1 MSFSPFFLLPLL
13 LDLQS
18 VDLNWKMTWFSS
30 AACSLLY
37 KNQHAS
43 SREIW
48 TLLLLSFPLSLSLS
62 LVFLSFSF
70 FPFYLCNGLSLCCL
84 FLFICCKGQSSAAR
98 LCCQKPLF
106 TKGRNKWLTQTTSFI
121 PASPQALFP
130 STARGTPPTPLPPLT
145 SAEAPHPNYTAPL
158 HPWGSQ
164 HTSPLPWVAT

>member
-1 MSFSPFFLLPLL
+1 MTFSPFFLLPLL

-30 AACSLLY
+30 ATSSLLH

-48 TLLLLSFPLSLSLS
+48 TRLLLCFSLSPLSLSYSLS
-62 LVFLSFSF
+62 VLS
-70 FPFYLCNGLSLCCL
+70 

-106 TKGRNKWLTQTTSFI
+106 TKGRNKWLTQTASFI
-121 PASPQALFP
+121 PASPQAVFP
-130 STARGTPPTPLPPLT
+130 STARGNPPPTHPPLHFCQAT
-145 SAEAPHPNYTAPL
+145 PLSIAPL
-158 HPWGSQ
+158 HPAGSQ
-164 HTSPLPWVAT
+164 HTSPLPWVET